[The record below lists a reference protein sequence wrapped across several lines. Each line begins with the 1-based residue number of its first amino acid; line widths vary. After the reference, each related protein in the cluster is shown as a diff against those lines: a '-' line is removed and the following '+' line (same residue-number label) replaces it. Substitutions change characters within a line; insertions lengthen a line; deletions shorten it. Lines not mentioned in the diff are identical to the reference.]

1 MGYNCIVFRDM
12 GEWLKA
18 NDGLLDETRRLDS
31 KKVDIVVRGCSS
43 LLWSSHVI
51 LQSHQI
57 LVHTLP
63 PHKVTGSCVVFA
75 QAVRC
80 DENKFCV

>member
-1 MGYNCIVFRDM
+1 M

-18 NDGLLDETRRLDS
+18 NDGLDETRRLDS

-51 LQSHQI
+51 LQSHQT

-75 QAVRC
+75 QALRC
-80 DENKFCV
+80 DENKFSV

>member
-1 MGYNCIVFRDM
+1 MS
-12 GEWLKA
+12 EWLKA
-18 NDGLLDETRRLDS
+18 NDGLDDTRRPDT

-75 QAVRC
+75 QALPC
-80 DENKFCV
+80 AEDKFSV